1 MVALAHNEDT
11 LSFHLFCFYSIM
23 MIFEYTKTTLIQL
36 QLLI

>member
-11 LSFHLFCFYSIM
+11 FIFSFVFVYSIM

>member
-11 LSFHLFCFYSIM
+11 LSFHLFYSIM